1 MCAFV
6 IVSDLSSLAANTV
19 IVVHINSLRMTT
31 DDTRLVND
39 AVDLFQVD
47 LKTGLAIE
55 EACYTQ
61 VCLHNQHFHEHL
73 QFCCMKYCSY
83 AGLGYNFFKQ

>member
-6 IVSDLSSLAANTV
+6 IISDLSSLAANTV

-31 DDTRLVND
+31 DDARLVND
-39 AVDLFQVD
+39 VDLFQVD

-55 EACYTQ
+55 EACYAW
-61 VCLHNQHFHEHL
+61 VCLHNQPFHE
-73 QFCCMKYCSY
+73 S
-83 AGLGYNFFKQ
+83 